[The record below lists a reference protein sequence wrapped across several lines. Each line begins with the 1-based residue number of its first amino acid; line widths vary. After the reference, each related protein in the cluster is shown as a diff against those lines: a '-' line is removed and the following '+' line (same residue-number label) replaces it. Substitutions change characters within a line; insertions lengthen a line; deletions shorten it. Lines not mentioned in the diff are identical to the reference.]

1 MNPSV
6 LSTAKQFRQ
15 VYLRWQSQGN
25 TDEVREHLMDFI
37 YTCKVT
43 ELSKDN
49 LIRLILMTDELLPAK
64 SLVFKIKKE
73 TMKC

>member
-1 MNPSV
+1 MKPSV

-15 VYLRWQSQGN
+15 VYIRWQSQGN

-49 LIRLILMTDELLPAK
+49 LIRLILMTYELLPAN

-73 TMKC
+73 TI